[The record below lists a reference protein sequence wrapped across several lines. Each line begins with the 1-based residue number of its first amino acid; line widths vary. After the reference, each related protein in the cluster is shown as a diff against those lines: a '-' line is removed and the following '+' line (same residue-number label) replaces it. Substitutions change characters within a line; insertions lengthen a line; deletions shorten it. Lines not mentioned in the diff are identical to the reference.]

1 MTKSADVNNLI
12 VEKISITM
20 KTSGGYASWINGNN
34 VRHNRS
40 MHNMVREGLIDS
52 NQHEKK
58 WCCAAEKSDELYR
71 CKIHN

>member
-1 MTKSADVNNLI
+1 
-12 VEKISITM
+12 M